1 VIDKIFFRNI
11 TKNEFELNLV
21 LPGHFL
27 KSNSIGSKKKN
38 KLKPLLNFTN
48 SLLKQ
53 NIRFD
58 EKHVRLYTNLKYH
71 IVTNFSHTQKLTAS
85 TFS

>member
-27 KSNSIGSKKKN
+27 KSNSIGSKKK
-38 KLKPLLNFTN
+38 LN
-48 SLLKQ
+48 
-53 NIRFD
+53 
-58 EKHVRLYTNLKYH
+58 
-71 IVTNFSHTQKLTAS
+71 
-85 TFS
+85 